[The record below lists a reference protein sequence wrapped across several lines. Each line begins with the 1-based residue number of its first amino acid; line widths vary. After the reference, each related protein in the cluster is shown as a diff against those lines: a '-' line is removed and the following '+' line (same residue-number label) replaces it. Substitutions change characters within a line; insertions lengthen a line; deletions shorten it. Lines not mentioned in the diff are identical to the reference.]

1 MTDTIMDY
9 VTGKLIP
16 NIGPEKSRQDFEKFL
31 VEKKG
36 YSKNDIR
43 VDEKIKVIFKSEEY
57 ISTIDLIVFC
67 NEKAFMGVK
76 CVAGSL
82 ASYERE
88 IIAGSRL
95 VYDYQIP
102 FSVSTNG
109 IDALI
114 VDTITGEGFGHGM
127 ESIPSRKEAED
138 ITLHLSYEPFPEKRK
153 EREMIIFRS
162 YNMDKINSG
171 CE

>member
-1 MTDTIMDY
+1 MIDTIIDY
-9 VTGKLIP
+9 VTGRSIP
-16 NIGPEKSRQDFEKFL
+16 NIGPEQSKQEFEKFL

-36 YSKNDIR
+36 YSKEDIR
-43 VDEKIKVIFKSEEY
+43 VDEKIKVLFKSEEY

-67 NEKAFMGVK
+67 GENAFMGVK

-109 IDALI
+109 VDALI
-114 VDTITGEGFGHGM
+114 TDTITGENFGKGM
-127 ESIPSRKEAED
+127 DSIPSKREAEK
-138 ITLHLSYEPFPEKRK
+138 LVLQLSYIPFPEKRK

-162 YNMDKINSG
+162 YNMDKINSE

>member
-1 MTDTIMDY
+1 MMDTIIDY
-9 VTGKLIP
+9 ATGRTIP
-16 NIGPEKSRQDFEKFL
+16 DVGPEKSRQEFEKFL

-36 YSKNDIR
+36 YSKKDIR
-43 VDEKIKVIFKSEEY
+43 IDEEIKVMFKSEEY
-57 ISTIDLIVFC
+57 VSTIDLVVFC
-67 NEKAFMGVK
+67 CEKAFMGVK
-76 CVAGSL
+76 CIAGSL

-114 VDTITGEGFGHGM
+114 TDTITGENFGKGM
-127 ESIPSRKEAED
+127 DSIPSKKEAEQ
-138 ITLHLSYEPFPEKRK
+138 IVSQLSYTPFPEKRK

-162 YNMDKINSG
+162 YNMDKINSE